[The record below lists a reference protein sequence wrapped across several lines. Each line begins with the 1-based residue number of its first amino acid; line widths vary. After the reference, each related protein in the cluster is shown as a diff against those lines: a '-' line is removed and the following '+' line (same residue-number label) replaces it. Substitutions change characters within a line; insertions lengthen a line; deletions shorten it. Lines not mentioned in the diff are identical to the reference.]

1 MSEYE
6 DRLSSGLVSP
16 APSFYSKEYDN
27 EGTVDYSETSS
38 LADPCSPS
46 PGVSGSAGKSGDSG
60 DRPGQKRFRTQMTN
74 LQLKVL
80 KSCFN
85 DYRTPTMLE
94 CEVLGNDIGLP
105 KRVVQV
111 WFQNARAKE
120 KKSKLSMA
128 KHFGIN
134 QTSYEG
140 PKTECTLCGI
150 KYSARLSVRDHIF
163 SQQHIS
169 KVKDTIGSQLD
180 KEKEY
185 FDPATVRQLMAQ
197 QELDRIKKANEVLGL
212 AAQQQGMFDNAPLQ
226 ALNLPTAYPALQ
238 GIPPVLLPGLNSPS
252 LPGFTPSNT
261 ALTSP
266 KPNLMGLPST
276 TVPSPGLPTSGLP
289 NKPSSASLSSPT
301 PAQATMA
308 MAPQP
313 APQPQQPQVQPP
325 PPAAQPPPAPQLPPQ
340 QQPQRKDKDGEKV
353 KEKEK
358 AHKGKGEP
366 LPVPKKDKGEAP
378 TAAAAT
384 LSAPLPAMEYAVDP
398 AQLQALQAALTSD
411 PTALLTSQ
419 FLPYFV
425 PGFSP
430 YYAPQIPGALQSGYL
445 QPMYGMEGLFP
456 YSPALSQALMGL
468 SPGSLLQ
475 QYQQYQQSLQEALQ
489 QQQQRQLQ
497 QQQQKVQ
504 QQQPKASQTPVPPGA
519 ASPDKDPAKESPKP
533 EEQKNAP
540 REVSPLLPKPPEEP
554 EAESKSADSLYDP
567 FIVPKVQYKLVC
579 RKCQAGFGDEEA
591 ARSHLKSFCFFGQS
605 VVNLQEMVLHVPTG
619 GGGGGSGG
627 GGGGGS
633 YHCLACESALCGEE
647 ALSQHLESALHK
659 HRTITRA
666 ARNAKEHPSLLPHS
680 ACFPDPSTA
689 STSQSAAHSNDSP
702 PPPSAAA
709 PSSSSSS
716 ASPHASRKSWPQV
729 VSRASAAKP
738 PSFPPLSSSSTVTSS
753 SCSTSG
759 VQPSMPTDDYSEE
772 SDTDLSQK
780 SDGPASPVEGPK
792 DPSCPKDSGLTSVG
806 TDTFRL

>member
-1 MSEYE
+1 
-6 DRLSSGLVSP
+6 
-16 APSFYSKEYDN
+16 
-27 EGTVDYSETSS
+27 
-38 LADPCSPS
+38 
-46 PGVSGSAGKSGDSG
+46 
-60 DRPGQKRFRTQMTN
+60 
-74 LQLKVL
+74 
-80 KSCFN
+80 
-85 DYRTPTMLE
+85 MLE

-212 AAQQQGMFDNAPLQ
+212 AAQQQGMFDNTPLQ

-261 ALTSP
+261 ATLDSSSPPSCTSP
-266 KPNLMGLPST
+266 SIDLCI
-276 TVPSPGLPTSGLP
+276 
-289 NKPSSASLSSPT
+289 
-301 PAQATMA
+301 
-308 MAPQP
+308 
-313 APQPQQPQVQPP
+313 QQWERQPP
-325 PPAAQPPPAPQLPPQ
+325 PPPGPPA
-340 QQPQRKDKDGEKV
+340 
-353 KEKEK
+353 
-358 AHKGKGEP
+358 
-366 LPVPKKDKGEAP
+366 
-378 TAAAAT
+378 
-384 LSAPLPAMEYAVDP
+384 
-398 AQLQALQAALTSD
+398 
-411 PTALLTSQ
+411 
-419 FLPYFV
+419 
-425 PGFSP
+425 
-430 YYAPQIPGALQSGYL
+430 
-445 QPMYGMEGLFP
+445 
-456 YSPALSQALMGL
+456 
-468 SPGSLLQ
+468 
-475 QYQQYQQSLQEALQ
+475 
-489 QQQQRQLQ
+489 
-497 QQQQKVQ
+497 
-504 QQQPKASQTPVPPGA
+504 
-519 ASPDKDPAKESPKP
+519 PDKDPAKESPKQ

-540 REVSPLLPKPPEEP
+540 REVSPLLPKPQEEP
-554 EAESKSADSLYDP
+554 EAESNSADSLCDP

-579 RKCQAGFGDEEA
+579 RKCQAGFSDREA
-591 ARSHLKSFCFFGQS
+591 ASHHLTSLCCFGQPAAS
-605 VVNLQEMVLHVPTG
+605 LQEMVLHVPTG
-619 GGGGGSGG
+619 GGQGSS
-627 GGGGGS
+627 S
-633 YHCLACESALCGEE
+633 YQCVACESTVCGDE
-647 ALSQHLESALHK
+647 ALSQHLESAPHK

-666 ARNAKEHPSLLPHS
+666 ARNAKEHPSRLPHS
-680 ACFPDPSTA
+680 ACLPDPSTA

-702 PPPSAAA
+702 LA
-709 PSSSSSS
+709 PLSSSSSS
-716 ASPHASRKSWPQV
+716 ASPHASRKSWPQAL
-729 VSRASAAKP
+729 SRAPLGKPPP
-738 PSFPPLSSSSTVTSS
+738 PSFPPLSSSPTVTSS

-780 SDGPASPVEGPK
+780 SDGPASPGEGPK

-806 TDTFRL
+806 MDTFRL

>member
-1 MSEYE
+1 MELSPRTLLSPSSIKVEGIEDFESPSMSSVNLNFDQTKLDNDDCSSVNTAITDTTTGDEGNADNDSATGIATETKSSSAPNEGLTKAAMMAMSEYE

-46 PGVSGSAGKSGDSG
+46 PGASGSAGKSGDSG

-212 AAQQQGMFDNAPLQ
+212 AAQQPGMFDNAPLQ

-261 ALTSP
+261 
-266 KPNLMGLPST
+266 G
-276 TVPSPGLPTSGLP
+276 
-289 NKPSSASLSSPT
+289 
-301 PAQATMA
+301 
-308 MAPQP
+308 
-313 APQPQQPQVQPP
+313 
-325 PPAAQPPPAPQLPPQ
+325 
-340 QQPQRKDKDGEKV
+340 
-353 KEKEK
+353 
-358 AHKGKGEP
+358 
-366 LPVPKKDKGEAP
+366 
-378 TAAAAT
+378 
-384 LSAPLPAMEYAVDP
+384 
-398 AQLQALQAALTSD
+398 
-411 PTALLTSQ
+411 
-419 FLPYFV
+419 
-425 PGFSP
+425 GF
-430 YYAPQIPGALQSGYL
+430 
-445 QPMYGMEGLFP
+445 
-456 YSPALSQALMGL
+456 
-468 SPGSLLQ
+468 
-475 QYQQYQQSLQEALQ
+475 
-489 QQQQRQLQ
+489 
-497 QQQQKVQ
+497 
-504 QQQPKASQTPVPPGA
+504 
-519 ASPDKDPAKESPKP
+519 
-533 EEQKNAP
+533 
-540 REVSPLLPKPPEEP
+540 
-554 EAESKSADSLYDP
+554 
-567 FIVPKVQYKLVC
+567 C
-579 RKCQAGFGDEEA
+579 AG
-591 ARSHLKSFCFFGQS
+591 
-605 VVNLQEMVLHVPTG
+605 
-619 GGGGGSGG
+619 
-627 GGGGGS
+627 
-633 YHCLACESALCGEE
+633 
-647 ALSQHLESALHK
+647 
-659 HRTITRA
+659 
-666 ARNAKEHPSLLPHS
+666 
-680 ACFPDPSTA
+680 
-689 STSQSAAHSNDSP
+689 
-702 PPPSAAA
+702 
-709 PSSSSSS
+709 
-716 ASPHASRKSWPQV
+716 
-729 VSRASAAKP
+729 
-738 PSFPPLSSSSTVTSS
+738 
-753 SCSTSG
+753 
-759 VQPSMPTDDYSEE
+759 
-772 SDTDLSQK
+772 
-780 SDGPASPVEGPK
+780 
-792 DPSCPKDSGLTSVG
+792 
-806 TDTFRL
+806 